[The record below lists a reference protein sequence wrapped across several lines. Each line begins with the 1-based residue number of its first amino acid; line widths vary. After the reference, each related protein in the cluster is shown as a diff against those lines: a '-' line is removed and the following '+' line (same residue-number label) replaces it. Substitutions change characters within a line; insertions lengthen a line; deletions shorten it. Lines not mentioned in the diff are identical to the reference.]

1 MKELSVENISCLRG
15 SSSIFKNLSFKVNKG
30 QILQING
37 SNGSGKTSLLRIIA
51 GFLDPIKGKINPEKN
66 FNLGDIHFIGQ
77 KFALKKNLSVEKNLV
92 LWSYLYYQEVN
103 PDEILSRFELLDFR
117 DKDIETLSDGQKR
130 RLSLSRLFIRP
141 APIWLL
147 DEVHVHLDQEW
158 QKKLNQY
165 IYNHANNGGIVLVS
179 SNTNI
184 ELNSDLNINLSNY
197 NV

>member
-103 PDEILSRFELLDFR
+103 SDEILSKFELSDFR

-130 RLSLSRLFIRP
+130 RLSLARLFIRP
-141 APIWLL
+141 ASIWLL

-165 IYNHANNGGIVLVS
+165 IYNHANDGGIVLVS

>member
-1 MKELSVENISCLRG
+1 M
-15 SSSIFKNLSFKVNKG
+15 
-30 QILQING
+30 
-37 SNGSGKTSLLRIIA
+37 
-51 GFLDPIKGKINPEKN
+51 
-66 FNLGDIHFIGQ
+66 
-77 KFALKKNLSVEKNLV
+77 
-92 LWSYLYYQEVN
+92 
-103 PDEILSRFELLDFR
+103 EILSKFELSDFR

-130 RLSLSRLFIRP
+130 RLSLARLFIRP
-141 APIWLL
+141 ASIWLL

-165 IYNHANNGGIVLVS
+165 IYNHANDGGIVLVS

>member
-1 MKELSVENISCLRG
+1 MLTISNLTVKRNRRILLKSLNLNIPPGVVLEVYG
-15 SSSIFKNLSFKVNKG
+15 P
-30 QILQING
+30 
-37 SNGSGKTSLLRIIA
+37 NGSGKTSLLRIIA

-103 PDEILSRFELLDFR
+103 SDEILSKFELSDFR

-130 RLSLSRLFIRP
+130 RLSLARLFIRP
-141 APIWLL
+141 ASIWLL

-165 IYNHANNGGIVLVS
+165 IYNHANDGGIVLVS